1 MSSLLSLALA
11 AAQLQEALLLGHVS
25 SRAPLA
31 WMLAFGRQG
40 VAKDRSKAFELAEQG
55 ARLALGAAIIFA
67 AAASSASPSKVGLR
81 RSHDKL
87 SSSLHKL
94 EAPKCESNSR
104 AEGPRLQEADCPHGK
119 MPHFR
124 RCSDARSA
132 EDKWLPRVNPH
143 ILWFRRPFHYLQH
156 FERRQGQSPP
166 KCAAAR

>member
-40 VAKDRSKAFELAEQG
+40 VAKDRSRAFELAEQG
-55 ARLALGAAIIFA
+55 ARLALGVAIIFA
-67 AAASSASPSKVGLR
+67 AAASPASPSKVGLR

-94 EAPKCESNSR
+94 EAPKFESNSR
-104 AEGPRLQEADCPHGK
+104 AEGPRLQEADCPRGK

-132 EDKWLPRVNPH
+132 EGKWLPRVNPH
-143 ILWFRRPFHYLQH
+143 ILFVPTPFSL
-156 FERRQGQSPP
+156 P
-166 KCAAAR
+166 AAF